1 MEIVRIG
8 GVAAVLCSVDGA
20 PLGSEQDA
28 LDLMAAGYEEEA
40 RLIVIPVGRMAED
53 FFRLR
58 TGKLGA
64 FLQKLT
70 NYGCEVAFV
79 GDLSAQ
85 LAESQALRDFVY
97 ESNEAGRVR
106 FVADRAELE
115 ARR

>member
-1 MEIVRIG
+1 MEIVRIDG
-8 GVAAVLCSVDGA
+8 IAAVLCPAEGA

-28 LDLMAAGYEEEA
+28 LDLMAEGYEEEA
-40 RLIVIPVGRMAED
+40 RLIVIPVERMAED

-70 NYGCEVAFV
+70 NYGCEVAFI

-85 LAESQALRDFVY
+85 LAESQPLRDFVY
-97 ESNEAGRVR
+97 ESNKGGRVR
-106 FVADRAELE
+106 FVASSAELGIG
-115 ARR
+115 R